1 MIEPMKLTDDVER
14 VRKSEKRSFETKKQR
29 SIKESVLI
37 RPIMDNIISIAKF
50 YIPHCLTTLML
61 DIHNLV
67 HTEIH
72 IGEYNTWHN
81 RSDGF

>member
-1 MIEPMKLTDDVER
+1 MIEPMKLTDYVE
-14 VRKSEKRSFETKKQR
+14 VRKGEKRRLETKKQR
-29 SIKESVLI
+29 SIVDSVLI
-37 RPIMDNIISIAKF
+37 RLIMDNIISIAKF
-50 YIPHCLTTLML
+50 YIPHCLTMLLL
-61 DIHNLV
+61 DIRNLV

>member
-1 MIEPMKLTDDVER
+1 MKLTDYVEK
-14 VRKSEKRSFETKKQR
+14 VRKGEKRRLETKKQR
-29 SIKESVLI
+29 SIVDSVLI
-37 RPIMDNIISIAKF
+37 RLIMDNIISIAKF

-61 DIHNLV
+61 GIRNLV

-72 IGEYNTWHN
+72 MSEYNPWHN